1 MAVPAPNTPERP
13 SRREIRRILSRH
25 ARVAEERLRR
35 VHASVSQEQRHFLA
49 LFPLLLHLN
58 HPALPGYNG
67 ADTPAGIAG
76 FEPDREILLLARRH
90 ARSLKA
96 ERRPQRVPPIL
107 GLYLIGSSG
116 TLGQGAQSDYDIWVC
131 HHSDLDARQVALL
144 EEKAALIEAHA
155 ARLGL
160 EMHLFVLESES
171 VRDGLYSRLSDESS
185 GNTQHLLLLEEF
197 YRSGL
202 LLAGRPPLWW
212 LVPPEHLHDYRAW
225 CDELIDKRFIRRDEW
240 LDFGGLARIAPGEFF
255 SAAHW
260 QLFKGIQAPYKSLL
274 KLLLFETYLE
284 QFPDIRWLAEEVQA
298 RYHADDPPDADAV
311 DPYLLMMR
319 RIEAHLASAG
329 QNERLALAR
338 RAFYLKCDV
347 RLSRPGRHWKRD
359 ILRRLTEEWGWGQGE
374 WINLDSHREW
384 KLPTV
389 LEERNRLVGE
399 LSHSYRL
406 LTGLARS
413 QHATEQI
420 DMQELVL
427 LGRKLFAALERRP
440 GKIDRINPGISDDLR
455 EARIWLRHDAAQDTW
470 HAYLAPPEEGAAPVR
485 SARGMVELLTWL
497 IANGVIE
504 RGTHLVL
511 PPGLD
516 LDQGHRR
523 LLRLL
528 QSRFPPVRN
537 GDAPLDNFHRPACGV
552 RSLILANVRLGS
564 EARMDRLLVSQRA
577 DPLSFGAARTNLIQT
592 LDHVYANSWGELY
605 VDHYRG
611 DEGVLDL
618 LCSRLE
624 LFPDSDDE
632 PDCHCETPGHGALI
646 ARRLAGLIREL
657 REHFRRHG
665 EQARYLLQIG
675 EVFHVIERR
684 RRQYGHHPVGDL
696 ADLRDYLGE
705 ADEVFRP
712 TALDEAGLRD
722 SPLPLLLR
730 LNRPGQVQIAYQ
742 VESSGIRMYF
752 MDAGGAVL
760 EHWLPEASEHHFL
773 IQQQRFFESLLDR
786 QLVPGGEREAQ
797 GPVFLRIQQGD
808 GDWQVQRS
816 RAVRRGAD
824 RCTELILSTGRR
836 GPWRDGFSL
845 LSEGREFSSVALGER
860 LWSEVA
866 AYLLGLRREGNRH
879 PFYLTGIL
887 PGDSLPGDSLPLV
900 DLVRFKLHVERRLY
914 QAMNA

>member
-1 MAVPAPNTPERP
+1 
-13 SRREIRRILSRH
+13 
-25 ARVAEERLRR
+25 
-35 VHASVSQEQRHFLA
+35 
-49 LFPLLLHLN
+49 
-58 HPALPGYNG
+58 
-67 ADTPAGIAG
+67 
-76 FEPDREILLLARRH
+76 
-90 ARSLKA
+90 
-96 ERRPQRVPPIL
+96 
-107 GLYLIGSSG
+107 
-116 TLGQGAQSDYDIWVC
+116 
-131 HHSDLDARQVALL
+131 
-144 EEKAALIEAHA
+144 
-155 ARLGL
+155 
-160 EMHLFVLESES
+160 MHLFVLESETF
-171 VRDGLYSRLSDESS
+171 RDGLHSRLSDESS

-197 YRSGL
+197 YRTGL

-225 CDELIDKRFIRRDEW
+225 CDQLIGKRLIRRDDW
-240 LDFGGLARIAPGEFF
+240 LDFGGLARIGPGEFF

-284 QFPDIRWLAEEVQA
+284 DFPDIRWLAEEAQA
-298 RYHADDPPDADAV
+298 RYHADDPPDAEDV

-319 RIEAHLASAG
+319 RIEAHLAAAG
-329 QNERLALAR
+329 QDERLALAR

-347 RLSRPGRHWKRD
+347 RLSRPGQHWKRD

-374 WINLDSHREW
+374 LINLDSHREW

-406 LTGLARS
+406 LTSLARS

-420 DMQELVL
+420 DMQELAL

-470 HAYLAPPEEGAAPVR
+470 QAYLAPPEEGAAPAR
-485 SARGMVELLTWL
+485 SARGVVELFTWL
-497 IANGVIE
+497 IANGVIG

-516 LDQGHRR
+516 PEQRHRR

-528 QSRFPPVRN
+528 QRRFPPGRN
-537 GDAPLDNFHRPACGV
+537 GDAPLGNFHRPARGV
-552 RSLILANVRLGS
+552 RSLILVNVRLES
-564 EARMDRLLVSQRA
+564 EAPVDRLVVSQRA
-577 DPLSFGAARTNLIQT
+577 DPLSFGAARVNLIET

-605 VDHYRG
+605 VDHHRG
-611 DEGVLDL
+611 EEGVLDL
-618 LCSRLE
+618 LCSCLE
-624 LFPDSDDE
+624 LFPDSDNE
-632 PDCHCETPGHGALI
+632 PDCHCDTPGHGALI
-646 ARRLAGLIREL
+646 ARRLAGLIRDL

-665 EQARYLLQIG
+665 EQARYLLPIG

-684 RRQYGHHPVGDL
+684 RRQYCHHPVGDF
-696 ADLRDYLGE
+696 ADLHDYLAE

-712 TALDEAGLRD
+712 TALDEASLRD

-773 IQQQRFFESLLDR
+773 IQQQRFFESLLDW
-786 QLVPGGEREAQ
+786 QAVAGSEREAQ
-797 GPVFLRIQQGD
+797 GLVFLRIRQGN

-816 RAVRRGAD
+816 RPVRPGAD
-824 RCTELILSTGRR
+824 RCTELILGTGRR

-866 AYLLGLRREGNRH
+866 AYLLSLRREGKRH

-887 PGDSLPGDSLPLV
+887 PGDTLPLI

-914 QAMNA
+914 QAVNE